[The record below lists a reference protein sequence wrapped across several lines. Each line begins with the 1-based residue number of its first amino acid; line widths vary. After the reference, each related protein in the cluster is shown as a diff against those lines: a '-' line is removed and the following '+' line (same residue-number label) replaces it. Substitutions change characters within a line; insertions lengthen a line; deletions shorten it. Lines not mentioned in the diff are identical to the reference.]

1 MTQQNSLGT
10 PEHARTAEYAA
21 QLAKANA
28 TGRCV
33 FDKENIDRNV
43 NPVDLEV
50 GEFWRAWKCQ
60 PSYEFHARH
69 IVIPFIRHVENVTDL
84 EEPEIDE
91 AASLIEKLKNRFHM
105 NDFAIVMRSGDPKL
119 TGSTIRHLHWHIQ
132 EPNYMGPAF
141 AVFAHAIGSAQIE
154 SMPEWYMDKF
164 LMRNRQSP
172 YCSTEP
178 SPLQHWRAKP
188 QQDTPFARTIS
199 FSGDTSFRNYQFIA
213 LVRYWQSQIRAQ
225 SLLGSNL
232 FIRVFDGLPIIAK
245 IIIPKGN
252 GPVIEMIAP
261 TLSEDLARWQMG
273 SFMKMAKKFEV
284 PKA

>member
-1 MTQQNSLGT
+1 M
-10 PEHARTAEYAA
+10 
-21 QLAKANA
+21 
-28 TGRCV
+28 
-33 FDKENIDRNV
+33 
-43 NPVDLEV
+43 
-50 GEFWRAWKCQ
+50 
-60 PSYEFHARH
+60 
-69 IVIPFIRHVENVTDL
+69 
-84 EEPEIDE
+84 
-91 AASLIEKLKNRFHM
+91 LKNRFNM

-164 LMRNRQSP
+164 LMRDRQST
-172 YCSTEP
+172 YCSTGP
-178 SPLQHWRAKP
+178 SQLEHWLAKP

-199 FSGDTSFRNYQFIA
+199 FEGDTSFRNYEFTAELITF
-213 LVRYWQSQIRAQ
+213 VRYWQSQIRAQ

-232 FIRVFDGLPIIAK
+232 FIRVFNGLPIVAK
-245 IIIPKGN
+245 IIIPKGT

-261 TLSEDLARWQMG
+261 ALSEDHARWQMG
-273 SFMKMAKKFEV
+273 SFMAMARKFET